1 MMKWSQISGVIA
13 ISSQTNK
20 QTKWLTDTK
29 PWNIVWNQRT
39 VFVFWS
45 SKKSHNLLYLK
56 HGELRASL
64 RELEHCGWYYIFSN
78 SLQTIYVNKLM
89 YTKIGTFTKPFNLT
103 IWLPDRFGESTT
115 FFLSNKD
122 PAKTVLKMNGL
133 YEYLNCINI
142 IPEGKI
148 KCILIY
154 FRISL
159 VFYINC
165 L

>member
-1 MMKWSQISGVIA
+1 MAFSLHFFLQIMKCSQILGIIA
-13 ISSQTNK
+13 ISSLNSLLNK
-20 QTKWLTDTK
+20 QTKWLTDWQ

-39 VFVFWS
+39 IFVFWS

-115 FFLSNKD
+115 FFFVEQRSCKHRFKNEWTL
-122 PAKTVLKMNGL
+122 
-133 YEYLNCINI
+133 
-142 IPEGKI
+142 
-148 KCILIY
+148 
-154 FRISL
+154 
-159 VFYINC
+159 
-165 L
+165 